1 MQDAERI
8 AIIGGGIAGLS
19 AGIYARLNGFHP
31 VIFEAQGRLGGVC
44 ASWERTGYTVNGSF
58 HWLVGSAPGSD
69 LHEMWRQLGVVQD
82 AAFLVQDS
90 FAIWHDLAGAT
101 LRFPSRADAL
111 EAEWLALSPDDAEPI
126 RDLSA
131 GIRAFA
137 EAELPMKRAF
147 ELMGPLDWG
156 GFLLRNLP
164 FVRALLHW
172 RSVTLGDFAARFRH
186 AGLREGLASLWDP
199 GMSMAFLLMQMGHAH
214 KESAGYLLGGSGG
227 FVARLARRYAALGG
241 EVRSSARVLRI
252 VTERGAAVGVETA
265 DGAIHDA
272 AFVVAACDGHT
283 LTERLLRPEEVSPA
297 LLDAFSVLRP
307 FPAIAFFSA
316 GVRDR
321 FAGLPAS
328 VMGHNMPL
336 AEPLDVAGR
345 VLSRISVQ
353 VHHHDPHLAPP
364 GATLLTAMLPSGF
377 EPWQALAAQGGE
389 AYAAE
394 KARIVAAVLAALER
408 WRPGLGD
415 TFDFADL
422 ATPLTFERWT
432 GNHRG
437 SYEGWLPTPEAQA
450 MTVPVHMD
458 EVRRLYLAGH
468 WVAPGGG
475 MPPAAFT
482 GRNAIQMICRD
493 TNRAFST
500 GG

>member
-1 MQDAERI
+1 MAHADRI

-19 AGIYARLNGFHP
+19 AGIYARLNGFRP
-31 VIFEAQGRLGGVC
+31 MVFEAQDRPGGVC
-44 ASWERTGYTVNGSF
+44 ASWEQQGYTVNGSF

-69 LHEMWRQLGVVQD
+69 LHEMWRELGVVQD

-90 FAIWHDLAGAT
+90 FAVWHDLAGAP
-101 LRFPSRADAL
+101 LRFPSRAEAL
-111 EAEWLALSPDDAEPI
+111 EEEWLALSPEDSGPI
-126 RDLSA
+126 GELAA

-137 EAELPMKRAF
+137 EADLPMKRAF
-147 ELMGPLDWG
+147 ELIGPLDWG
-156 GFLLRNLP
+156 GFLLRNIP

-172 RSVTLGDFAARFRH
+172 RPVTLGAFAARFH
-186 AGLREGLASLWDP
+186 HPGLREGLASLWHP

-214 KESAGYLLGGSGG
+214 KESTGYLLGGSGG
-227 FVARLARRYAALGG
+227 FIARLVRRYASLEG
-241 EVRSSARVLRI
+241 ELRTSARVTRI
-252 VTERGAAVGVETA
+252 ATEDGAAIGVETA
-265 DGAIHDA
+265 DGAVHGAD
-272 AFVVAACDGHT
+272 FVVAACDGHT

-297 LLDAFSVLRP
+297 LRDAFAVLRP

-328 VMGHNMPL
+328 VMGHNIRLP
-336 AEPLDVAGR
+336 EPLEVAGH
-345 VLSRISVQ
+345 VQSRITVQ
-353 VHHHDPHLAPP
+353 VHNFDPTLSPP
-364 GATLLTAMLPSGF
+364 GRTLLTAMVSSGF

-394 KARIVAAVLAALER
+394 KTRIIRAVLAALER
-408 WRPGLGD
+408 WRPGLGALL
-415 TFDFADL
+415 DFADL

-450 MTVPVHMD
+450 MTVPTHMD
-458 EVRRLYLAGH
+458 EVRRLYVAGH

-475 MPPAAFT
+475 MPPAAYT

-493 TNRAFST
+493 TNRAFT
-500 GG
+500 TRG